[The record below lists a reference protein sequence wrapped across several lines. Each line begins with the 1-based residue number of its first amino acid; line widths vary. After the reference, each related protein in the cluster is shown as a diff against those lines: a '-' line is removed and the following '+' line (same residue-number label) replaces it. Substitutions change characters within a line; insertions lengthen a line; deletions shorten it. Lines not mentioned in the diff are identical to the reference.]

1 MPGTKRKSDG
11 TTKVEHE
18 HWLMKSE
25 PESRFENG
33 IDMKFGIEDLKV
45 EPDQEWFTDNVQAK
59 TSLSCSAVSL
69 IYQ

>member
-45 EPDQEWFTDNVQAK
+45 EPDQE
-59 TSLSCSAVSL
+59 
-69 IYQ
+69 